1 MAWVMSNYPGL
12 CRISYGGVAT
22 NNRPVKSGTFY
33 YVGIIPAE
41 EGSIILSSL
50 LTILYV
56 NASNAH
62 PSPSFWSQRNLSVDT
77 QRQL

>member
-1 MAWVMSNYPGL
+1 MARVMSNYPGL
-12 CRISYGGVAT
+12 CCISYGGVAT

-33 YVGIIPAE
+33 YVGIIPAG

-50 LTILYV
+50 LTISYV
-56 NASNAH
+56 NASNAQRH
-62 PSPSFWSQRNLSVDT
+62 PPFWSQRNLSVDT